1 MRWSSMSTS
10 EEQPNGQGASHTT
23 RNKSRIPVIPKSTFF
38 NTRTCINF
46 NSGSSDKAA
55 SHTNN
60 KVSVVLKTVCL
71 HVGESCNGAQSERN
85 QQYLAIG
92 QLPRRQ
98 FHKSVVKAERKKII
112 VFWGVISRAFNT
124 SRSASRR
131 MVGHLTQSLYA
142 FFSPC
147 PHRIGYSSGVTGA
160 LFCGVVLAL
169 GGDVATS

>member
-10 EEQPNGQGASHTT
+10 EEQPNGQGASHTM

-38 NTRTCINF
+38 NTHTCINF
-46 NSGSSDKAA
+46 NSGSSENAA

-60 KVSVVLKTVCL
+60 KVSAVLKTVCL

-92 QLPRRQ
+92 QRPRRQ

-112 VFWGVISRAFNT
+112 VFGVLSLEPPIRPGRLAVGWWDIL
-124 SRSASRR
+124 RR
-131 MVGHLTQSLYA
+131 VYTL
-142 FFSPC
+142 FF
-147 PHRIGYSSGVTGA
+147 PHTPTLSDI
-160 LFCGVVLAL
+160 LA
-169 GGDVATS
+169 A